1 MRKIERAIQNVIT
14 AISHFTNLWRT
25 LNKEKNFSPASGAPV
40 PAYVEV
46 DVFRADT
53 VGKTLKEDFIQN
65 RLGYASTKC
74 FFDMLKLQKLQTM
87 EDNNKKVSLTTSH
100 EKLIQYQEESNIA
113 LQTTGEIPNAKGS
126 TRS

>member
-1 MRKIERAIQNVIT
+1 M
-14 AISHFTNLWRT
+14 
-25 LNKEKNFSPASGAPV
+25 
-40 PAYVEV
+40 
-46 DVFRADT
+46 DVFQADT

-74 FFDMLKLQKLQTM
+74 FFDTLKRRKLQTM
-87 EDNNKKVSLTTSH
+87 EDNNKRVSLTTSQ

-126 TRS
+126 TRP